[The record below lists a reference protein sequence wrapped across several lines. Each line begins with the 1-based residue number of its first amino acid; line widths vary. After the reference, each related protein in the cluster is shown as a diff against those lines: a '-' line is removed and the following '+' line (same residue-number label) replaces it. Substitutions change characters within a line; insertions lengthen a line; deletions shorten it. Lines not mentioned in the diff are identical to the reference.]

1 MNVGQENTKTNRHRD
16 EHKPR
21 KDTNT
26 NTNTH
31 ENERKPGKDKNKY
44 TEE

>member
-26 NTNTH
+26 NTH
-31 ENERKPGKDKNKY
+31 ENARKLEKDKNK
-44 TEE
+44 

>member
-1 MNVGQENTKTNRHRD
+1 MNVGQENTKTNIHRD

-26 NTNTH
+26 NTH
-31 ENERKPGKDKNKY
+31 ENARKLEKDKNK
-44 TEE
+44 